1 MNNRV
6 AIKEPVRKRYI
17 NNMEIIT
24 PSEVTKKLEN
34 RAKGEYSDLIQQLP
48 VGAALKIHPGKDW
61 TTRRESIY
69 HYFLTRYKG
78 QVSVRHLSDGHYYIV
93 KIA

>member
-1 MNNRV
+1 
-6 AIKEPVRKRYI
+6 
-17 NNMEIIT
+17 MEIIT

>member
-1 MNNRV
+1 MT
-6 AIKEPVRKRYI
+6 
-17 NNMEIIT
+17 IISK
-24 PSEVTKKLEN
+24 SEVTERLQKQA
-34 RAKGEYSDLIQQLP
+34 RGEYSDLIQQLP

-61 TTRRESIY
+61 PRRESIY

-78 QVSVRHLSDGHYYIV
+78 QVSVRHLSDGYYYVV

>member
-1 MNNRV
+1 MT
-6 AIKEPVRKRYI
+6 
-17 NNMEIIT
+17 IISK
-24 PSEVTKKLEN
+24 SEVTRELEKKQ
-34 RAKGEYSDLIQQLP
+34 RGQYADLIQQLP
-48 VGAALKIHPGKDW
+48 VGAALKIHPAKDW